1 MEKFTAS
8 NGWELRSNGA
18 IYSSDRAAYPL
29 IGKDAVKALRGLF
42 LHERDQELGR
52 WRWPENPDYVVYRK
66 AASASEPHPG
76 VRVVHEATG
85 RSRDI
90 GVEVNNACD
99 PTVSMFGRAA
109 RAYFA
114 AHPEPKPWH
123 DAKPGE
129 VWVLTVDG
137 YEDMV
142 MTVHESKYGGYRFRL
157 TDQDGTIYALDT
169 PAITAGRRIWPEEK
183 N

>member
-8 NGWELRSNGA
+8 NGRTVHRDVLRLYVDRGGRGLSL
-18 IYSSDRAAYPL
+18 SD
-29 IGKDAVKALRGLF
+29 GDEEALREF
-42 LHERDQELGR
+42 FMHERDQELGR

-114 AHPEPKPWH
+114 AHPEKKPWH

-129 VWVLTVDG
+129 VWVLTLDG
-137 YEDMV
+137 KDVAALYLG
-142 MTVHESKYGGYRFRL
+142 ESCWKYGPEGL
-157 TDQDGTIYALDT
+157 TVYSPGSR
-169 PAITAGRRIWPEEK
+169 ITGARRIWPEEGK
-183 N
+183 